1 MVTTEQEFLEWKEN
15 STTKEFFKGLRKERE
30 RIKEN
35 VVRSSYDNE
44 ERVKGIAQG
53 LQDLIEMDYNNFKE
67 MFSND

>member
-30 RIKEN
+30 RIKEH

-44 ERVKGIAQG
+44 EKAKGIAQG
-53 LQDLIEMDYNNFKE
+53 LQDLVDMKYDDFKE
-67 MFSND
+67 MFNND

>member
-44 ERVKGIAQG
+44 EKAKGIAQG
-53 LQDLIEMDYNNFKE
+53 LQDLVDMKYDDFKE
-67 MFSND
+67 MFNND